1 MVFRFPD
8 RSAQSYAEQLGA
20 ANLNIFTLYILT
32 LKSNEPL

>member
-8 RSAQSYAEQLGA
+8 RSAQSYAEQLGTG
-20 ANLNIFTLYILT
+20 NLNIFTLYLLT

>member
-20 ANLNIFTLYILT
+20 ANLNIP
-32 LKSNEPL
+32 PLSFNASIK